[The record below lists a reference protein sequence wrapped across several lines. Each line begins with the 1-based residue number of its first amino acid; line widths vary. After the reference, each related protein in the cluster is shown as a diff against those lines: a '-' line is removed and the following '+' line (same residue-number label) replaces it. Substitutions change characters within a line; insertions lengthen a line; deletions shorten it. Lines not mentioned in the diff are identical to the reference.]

1 MLLVALKR
9 TRMITPNRS
18 DQKYTIRQSRLTFKK
33 GIIVTGQSASKKPCD
48 VIKMRD
54 YPSLF

>member
-1 MLLVALKR
+1 MIKLDYRVA
-9 TRMITPNRS
+9 S
-18 DQKYTIRQSRLTFKK
+18 
-33 GIIVTGQSASKKPCD
+33 IVTLSYFGDEFKRDGTKRLNNQPCD